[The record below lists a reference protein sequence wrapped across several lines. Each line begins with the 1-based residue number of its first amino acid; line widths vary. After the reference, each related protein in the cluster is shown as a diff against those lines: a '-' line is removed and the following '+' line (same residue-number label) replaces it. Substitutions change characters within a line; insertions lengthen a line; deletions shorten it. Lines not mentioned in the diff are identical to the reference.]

1 MTKNDLAMNR
11 QGIHRAMSW
20 VQLRIWLAVC
30 NICII
35 IGGTIWTWYRY
46 NTIITIE
53 LQILLGC
60 AIFVILS
67 MCIIQAGSNSTQL
80 KILQQRDLEHCLR
93 MDIVDAVESTLG
105 MVLKQYVPGY
115 RNTLTNLSVG
125 EEFLKEVKIV
135 TDRYATFQASLLEQ
149 MPNMQL
155 ADAIDAFV
163 AQSAER
169 HNVSA
174 NVTKLEEFLQQR
186 TAAE

>member
-35 IGGTIWTWYRY
+35 IGGVSWVWYQYNSILSLEMTILMGVVT
-46 NTIITIE
+46 
-53 LQILLGC
+53 
-60 AIFVILS
+60 FVILS

-80 KILQQRDLEHCLR
+80 KILRQRDLEHCLR